1 MGFTS
6 KKGLAAGEKPSDGV
20 SVSRQAILG
29 ATGKDS
35 CGAGRAGRCCK
46 RLRDPH
52 GDIRSRQNSLDQSE
66 VDASGAVSSAAVAA
80 RAAKARTA
88 PKAND
93 ATRLTFDLPLVIRQ
107 VREHQSLSVSKL
119 AELIGCAGDDVVA
132 VEAGEGRAAI
142 LARMM
147 DALKV
152 DVTGL
157 KSDRQLYRRLSL
169 TRDARG
175 WTVERLAQR
184 SGLSHS
190 AIIDLEN
197 GRGLVAD
204 LLTVLP
210 VLGRAV
216 RVRSRDPHNKSA
228 DKDSR
233 FTPVNIA
240 AAIERAFGRI
250 VLDPCSHPSSPV
262 QAAHQVTKAMGGDGL
277 DHTWSGEVVFVNP
290 PYSRSSDWLR
300 KVISE
305 WQRAGIRILLCLV
318 NSKTD
323 AAAFHQAL
331 CLGADVFFLEG
342 RVKYIKPDGTSEP
355 SKQPT
360 MLLAFGATPEQQ
372 QAFAVAVRGTWMA
385 RSCFNNL

>member
-169 TRDARG
+169 TRDAGG

-184 SGLSHS
+184 AGLSHT

-197 GRGLVAD
+197 GRGLVA
-204 LLTVLP
+204 
-210 VLGRAV
+210 
-216 RVRSRDPHNKSA
+216 
-228 DKDSR
+228 
-233 FTPVNIA
+233 
-240 AAIERAFGRI
+240 
-250 VLDPCSHPSSPV
+250 
-262 QAAHQVTKAMGGDGL
+262 
-277 DHTWSGEVVFVNP
+277 
-290 PYSRSSDWLR
+290 
-300 KVISE
+300 
-305 WQRAGIRILLCLV
+305 
-318 NSKTD
+318 
-323 AAAFHQAL
+323 
-331 CLGADVFFLEG
+331 
-342 RVKYIKPDGTSEP
+342 
-355 SKQPT
+355 
-360 MLLAFGATPEQQ
+360 
-372 QAFAVAVRGTWMA
+372 
-385 RSCFNNL
+385 